1 MHTISIK
8 LPDDLYQR
16 FDAATLK
23 RGMNKSTLIR
33 QMLQRFLDETTTSPN
48 TFLDLAQDLCGVV
61 NGPKD
66 LAIHPKHMEGY
77 GE

>member
-1 MHTISIK
+1 MHTISIR
-8 LPDDLYQR
+8 LSDDLYQR
-16 FDAATLK
+16 VNAATLK
-23 RGMNKSTLIR
+23 RGIKKSTLIR
-33 QMLQRFLDETTTSPN
+33 QMLQRFLDETTTTSN

-66 LAIHPKHMEGY
+66 LAVHPKHMEGY